1 MEKKRV
7 VILTPTYNRAHTL
20 GKLYKSLREQR
31 CKDFKWMI
39 VDDGSIDTT
48 RELVQ
53 DWIKDGK
60 IDIVYIK
67 KENAGKHTAVNKGIA
82 LIDEEL
88 TFIVDSDDYLT
99 QDAVE
104 VICRYADKY
113 ASQKEEK
120 KLCGFCF
127 LRHYSDGT
135 VNVAYFDK
143 DEFIGNYVDT
153 RINNGLGGDKA
164 EVFYTAVLKKY
175 PFAEY
180 PGEKFMPEDAVWIA
194 MSQNYDMVH
203 ANEGIYT
210 CDYLEGGL
218 TKSGRTMKIYSPRG
232 MMLRSKLFVNDKRVS
247 TKVKIKMMLLYI
259 IYSRFAGVSIKDSI
273 INIKEKWLFVLLY
286 IPGVIIQQVW
296 KNQLES
302 KNS

>member
-1 MEKKRV
+1 MNKKRV

-20 GKLYKSLREQR
+20 EKLYMSLREQT

-39 VDDGSIDTT
+39 VDDGSKDTT
-48 RELVQ
+48 QELVQ
-53 DWIKDGK
+53 GWVNEDKV
-60 IDIVYIK
+60 DIMYIK
-67 KENAGKHTAVNKGIA
+67 KENAGKHTALNKGIA
-82 LIDEEL
+82 LIEEEL

-104 VICRYADKY
+104 VICRYANKY
-113 ASQKEEK
+113 AELKEEK

-164 EVFYTAVLKKY
+164 EVFYTEVLKKY

-203 ANEGIYT
+203 ANEGIYI

-218 TKSGRTMKIYSPRG
+218 TKSGRAMKIYSPCG
-232 MMLRSKLFVNDKRVS
+232 MMLRSKLFLNDKRVCA
-247 TKVKIKMMLLYI
+247 KVKIKMMLLYI
-259 IYSRFAGVSIKDSI
+259 IYSEFAG
-273 INIKEKWLFVLLY
+273 INIKDAFKDIGEKRLFILLY
-286 IPGVIIQQVW
+286 IPGLVIRQIWKIQLD
-296 KNQLES
+296 N

>member
-1 MEKKRV
+1 MGKKRV

-20 GKLYKSLREQR
+20 EKLYMSLREQT

-39 VDDGSIDTT
+39 VDDGSKDTT
-48 RELVQ
+48 QELVQ
-53 DWIKDGK
+53 GWVNDDK
-60 IDIVYIK
+60 IDIMYVK
-67 KENAGKHTAVNKGIA
+67 KENAGKHTALNKGIA
-82 LIDEEL
+82 LIEEEL

-99 QDAVE
+99 KDAVE
-104 VICRYADKY
+104 VICQYADKY

-135 VNVAYFDK
+135 VNVAYFNK

-164 EVFYTAVLKKY
+164 EVFYTTVLKKY

-203 ANEGIYT
+203 ANEGIYI

-218 TKSGRTMKIYSPRG
+218 TKSGRAMKIYSPRG
-232 MMLRSKLFVNDKRVS
+232 MMLRSRLFVNDKRVC
-247 TKVKIKMMLLYI
+247 TKVKIKMMLLYT
-259 IYSRFAGVSIKDSI
+259 IYSKFAGISIKHAIVD
-273 INIKEKWLFVLLY
+273 INEKKLFVLLY
-286 IPGVIIQQVW
+286 IPGLIIQQIW
-296 KNQLES
+296 KRQLDD
-302 KNS
+302 KN